1 MKIVT
6 LSVQIVRLDCEG
18 VPVLDK
24 LMTLREQISKMKV
37 KLMKLWK
44 LYAETQSE
52 ATMALIELYKDVLK
66 DYEEELDYLINGL
79 EEE

>member
-18 VPVLDK
+18 FPVLDK
-24 LMTLREQISKMKV
+24 LMTLREQISKIRV
-37 KLMKLWK
+37 KLTRLWK

-52 ATMALIELYKDVLK
+52 TTIALIELYRDVLK
-66 DYEEELDYLINGL
+66 DYEEELDYLLNGL

>member
-18 VPVLDK
+18 FPVLDK
-24 LMTLREQISKMKV
+24 LMTLREQISKIRV
-37 KLMKLWK
+37 KLTRLWK
-44 LYAETQSE
+44 LYAETQNE
-52 ATMALIELYKDVLK
+52 ATIALIELYRDVLK
-66 DYEEELDYLINGL
+66 DYEEELDYLLNGL

>member
-37 KLMKLWK
+37 KLTKLWK

-66 DYEEELDYLINGL
+66 DYEEELDYFINGL

>member
-6 LSVQIVRLDCEG
+6 LSVQTVRLDCEG

>member
-1 MKIVT
+1 MKTVT

-37 KLMKLWK
+37 KLTKLWG

-66 DYEEELDYLINGL
+66 DYEEELDYLLNGL

>member
-1 MKIVT
+1 MEIVT

-24 LMTLREQISKMKV
+24 LMTLKGQISKIKI
-37 KLMKLWK
+37 KLTRLWR

-52 ATMALIELYKDVLK
+52 DTMALIELYKDVLK
-66 DYEEELDYLINGL
+66 DYEEELDYLLNGL
-79 EEE
+79 EEG

>member
-1 MKIVT
+1 MKLVT
-6 LSVQIVRLDCEG
+6 MTVQIVRLDCEG

-37 KLMKLWK
+37 KLTKLWK